1 MLSIF
6 YMYTMDI
13 EQLIKHGVSNKDIYE
28 IWSQGPEFVREFWDT
43 NATWPI
49 AFEDVKDDI
58 CNGIY
63 NFGDKFL
70 IQLGVSEKDLGY
82 IKEDLKKYRF
92 YEENEE
98 FTKLQ
103 ETWIKGDKYDGLFNI
118 MYGYFFGM
126 NNNNKEQS
134 FIANVLWSS
143 MIFKKYNTNGFDFSR
158 KLFDYTKNNEYKM
171 ETYCSPQ
178 SFKFCIGSLGWKT
191 TLFMNNGIMIGCS
204 KRFESHFN
212 NDSIEM
218 KHIVE
223 DISGMF
229 FLIAS
234 FNILQSPYNYK
245 NKKNPYHLSETK
257 IIEIIG

>member
-1 MLSIF
+1 
-6 YMYTMDI
+6 
-13 EQLIKHGVSNKDIYE
+13 
-28 IWSQGPEFVREFWDT
+28 
-43 NATWPI
+43 
-49 AFEDVKDDI
+49 
-58 CNGIY
+58 
-63 NFGDKFL
+63 
-70 IQLGVSEKDLGY
+70 
-82 IKEDLKKYRF
+82 
-92 YEENEE
+92 
-98 FTKLQ
+98 
-103 ETWIKGDKYDGLFNI
+103 
-118 MYGYFFGM
+118 
-126 NNNNKEQS
+126 
-134 FIANVLWSS
+134 

-178 SFKFCIGSLGWKT
+178 SFKFCSGSLGWKT

-212 NDSIEM
+212 TVIIEM